1 MLDLFY
7 SVWIPMTSY
16 KYRSSEKSIFQIGKL
31 GYGKWRRSKN
41 WFSVIGVFLSAL
53 QAIIIAWKCLWKE
66 TCSSPYIQCWSQNIQ
81 ALWEESQLILL
92 LPVEMEDWISLHFC
106 WFGASLV
113 AQMVKNLPAM
123 QETRVQSLRQ
133 EDPLEKGMAT
143 HFRILAWRISL
154 TETPSR
160 LQSVGSQRVGHEW
173 MTKS

>member
-16 KYRSSEKSIFQIGKL
+16 KYRSSEKSVFQIGKL

-81 ALWEESQLILL
+81 ALWKESQLILL
-92 LPVEMEDWISLHFC
+92 LPVEMEDWISFTFLLIWGFPGGSDGKESAC
-106 WFGASLV
+106 NAGDQDSIPAPGRSPGEG
-113 AQMVKNLPAM
+113 NGYPLPY
-123 QETRVQSLRQ
+123 SC
-133 EDPLEKGMAT
+133 LENFIDRDA
-143 HFRILAWRISL
+143 
-154 TETPSR
+154 
-160 LQSVGSQRVGHEW
+160 
-173 MTKS
+173 

>member
-16 KYRSSEKSIFQIGKL
+16 KYRSSEKSVFQIGKL

-92 LPVEMEDWISLHFC
+92 LPVEMEDWISFTFLLIWGFPGGSDGKESAC
-106 WFGASLV
+106 NAGDQGSIPAPGRSPGEG
-113 AQMVKNLPAM
+113 NGYPLPY
-123 QETRVQSLRQ
+123 SC
-133 EDPLEKGMAT
+133 LENFIDRDA
-143 HFRILAWRISL
+143 
-154 TETPSR
+154 
-160 LQSVGSQRVGHEW
+160 
-173 MTKS
+173 